1 MSIIFF
7 SLMKNLFSYN
17 DKVDFTLRYVM
28 TFKEQTVQRK
38 PHFFLGVSASSS
50 AGRLRTG

>member
-1 MSIIFF
+1 
-7 SLMKNLFSYN
+7 MKNLFRYY
-17 DKVDFTLRYVM
+17 DKGDFTLRYVM